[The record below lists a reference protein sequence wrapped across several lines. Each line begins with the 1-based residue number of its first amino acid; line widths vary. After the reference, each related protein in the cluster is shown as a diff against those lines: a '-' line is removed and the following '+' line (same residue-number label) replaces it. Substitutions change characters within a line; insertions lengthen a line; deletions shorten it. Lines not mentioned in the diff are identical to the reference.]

1 MMKKNL
7 FQSKNPFFSNDRIA
21 TASAKAATAEA
32 ETGYTKDLEGSM
44 TVQGAVN
51 KSIFLGVIMLFTAFI
66 GYSFPI
72 SMLIWGGAIGGLV
85 VVIIAAMKPHLSPTL
100 APLYAA
106 LQGLFVGGISAMYAY
121 MFSGIV
127 FQAVTL
133 TMAVFFIMLFIYKT
147 GIIKVTQKFR
157 AGIVMATGAI
167 LVVYLINFVMHLF
180 GSGLP
185 YLHSGGTIGILISLA
200 IIAIAA
206 MNLLLDFDNFE
217 KGAEQKAPSYMEWF
231 AAMGLLITLVW
242 LYIEI
247 LRLLSILYSR
257 D

>member
-1 MMKKNL
+1 MLKKNI

-21 TASAKAATAEA
+21 TAATATA
-32 ETGYTKDLEGSM
+32 HSETGYTKELKGSM

-51 KSIFLGVIMLFTAFI
+51 KSILLGVIMLFTAFI
-66 GYSFPI
+66 GYNFPI
-72 SMLIWGGAIGGLV
+72 SLVIWGGAIGGLV

-106 LQGLFVGGISAMYAY
+106 LQGLFVGGISAMYASL
-121 MFSGIV
+121 FSGIV

-133 TMAVFFIMLFIYKT
+133 TMAVFFVMLFLYKT
-147 GIIKVTQKFR
+147 GIIKVTQKLR

-167 LVVYLINFVMHLF
+167 LVVYLINFVMHMF

-217 KGAEQKAPSYMEWF
+217 KGEEQQAPTYMEWF